1 MLGVFR
7 TLVMASSAMLCHVA
21 LSQPVEP
28 DVLRNQMDSTPFNAF
43 RFIGN
48 HLVCK
53 TNDPNTENPCYRI
66 GEFILGDDF
75 GNATKHFGKPWKL
88 ISQPDGGELAVF
100 TIKATELEQAY
111 WVIGNREGKIA
122 SVQLTGDFPS
132 QVASFST
139 IRLSDPQSKVR
150 DILGPRYSAKSIEAI
165 KGTMWDYAPFQISIE
180 FVNDKVYS
188 IRIGT

>member
-28 DVLRNQMDSTPFNAF
+28 DVLRKQMDSTPFNAF

-53 TNDPNTENPCYRI
+53 TNDPNAANPCYRI

-75 GNATKHFGKPWKL
+75 DKATKPLGNPWRL
-88 ISQPDGGELAVF
+88 IPQPDGVEIAVF
-100 TIKATELEQAY
+100 TVKATELEQAY
-111 WVIGNREGKIA
+111 WAIGNRDGKVVSI
-122 SVQLTGDFPS
+122 QLTGNFSS

-139 IRLSDPQSKVR
+139 IQLSDPQSKVR
-150 DILGPRYSAKSIEAI
+150 DILGPRYSVKSVEAI

-188 IRIGT
+188 IRIGK